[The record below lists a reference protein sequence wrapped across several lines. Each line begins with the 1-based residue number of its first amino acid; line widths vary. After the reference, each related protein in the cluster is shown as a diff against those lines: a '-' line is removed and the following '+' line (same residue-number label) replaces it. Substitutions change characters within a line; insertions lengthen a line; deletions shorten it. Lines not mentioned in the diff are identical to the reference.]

1 MKKKLSLL
9 LVLVL
14 CFTLFSCVKQPTPTD
29 VANSYLS
36 AIKSENTEQMSK
48 TYAGDISDMNFKSA
62 SDDMS
67 DSYSEEFSKNLVSKF
82 KSFEYKTSNEVI
94 DGDKA
99 TVEVTIKTY
108 KMGDAFKTAIGEYIK
123 DGLALAF
130 SGASDEEMNKLM
142 EDKFNKAINEATFDY
157 ESTVKLS
164 LTKTEDG
171 WIIDE
176 FDDNNPEV
184 FNALTGGLIDAISD
198 YAESF
203 GGEETE

>member
-9 LVLVL
+9 IVLVL

-36 AIKSENTEQMSK
+36 ALKTEDAEQMSK
-48 TYAGDISDMNFKSA
+48 LYAGEVSDMSFETA

-67 DSYSEEFSKNLVSKF
+67 DSYSEEFLETLVSKF

-99 TVEVTIKTY
+99 TVDVTIKTY
-108 KMGDAFKTAIGEYIK
+108 KIGDAFKTAISSYIQE
-123 DGLALAF
+123 GLALAF
-130 SGASDEEMNKLM
+130 SGASDEEMNTLM
-142 EDKFNKAINEATFDY
+142 EDQFNKAINEATFDY
-157 ESTVKLS
+157 ESTVQLS

-176 FDDNNPEV
+176 FDENNPEV
-184 FNALTGGLIDAISD
+184 FNALTGGLIDAITE

-203 GGEETE
+203 GADETE